1 MKCEKGIDQEIEKIA
16 LYIKKLHDRLM
27 DIYFSI
33 ENEEEKK
40 KYQHLLGAAGR
51 LYKALAILRD

>member
-1 MKCEKGIDQEIEKIA
+1 MYKASIDEELKRIA
-16 LYIKKLHDRLM
+16 LYIERMHDRLM
-27 DIYFSI
+27 DIYFSL

-51 LYKALAILRD
+51 LYKALAMLRD

>member
-1 MKCEKGIDQEIEKIA
+1 MMYEESIDEELKRIA
-16 LYIKKLHDRLM
+16 LYVERMHDRLM

-51 LYKALAILRD
+51 LYKALAMLRD

>member
-1 MKCEKGIDQEIEKIA
+1 MKYEESIDEELKRIA
-16 LYIKKLHDRLM
+16 LYIERMHDRLM

-51 LYKALAILRD
+51 LYKALAMLRD

>member
-1 MKCEKGIDQEIEKIA
+1 MKDANIKRECQKIA
-16 LYIKKLHDRLM
+16 SDIKKLHNKLM

-51 LYKALAILRD
+51 LYKALCILRD

>member
-1 MKCEKGIDQEIEKIA
+1 MYKASIDEELKRIA
-16 LYIKKLHDRLM
+16 LYIERMHDRLM

-51 LYKALAILRD
+51 LYKALAMLRD

>member
-1 MKCEKGIDQEIEKIA
+1 MYKASIDEELKRIA
-16 LYIKKLHDRLM
+16 LYIERMHNRLM
-27 DIYFSI
+27 DIYFSL

-51 LYKALAILRD
+51 LYKALTILRD

>member
-1 MKCEKGIDQEIEKIA
+1 MKYEQGIDEEIERIA
-16 LYIKKLHDRLM
+16 LYIERMHNRLM

-40 KYQHLLGAAGR
+40 KYQHLLCAAGR
-51 LYKALAILRD
+51 LYKALAMLRD